1 MLWFM
6 GSQRVGHDWVDWTE
20 LRHYLTPYTKMN
32 SKWIKDLNVRPE
44 TIKVLEESIGIK
56 LTGLSDVFVDQSSK
70 TRKTKDKQMGLH
82 QPKKLLHSKGNHHQN
97 TKATYWIGEDIYKSY
112 TW

>member
-1 MLWFM
+1 MKLEHFLILCIKI
-6 GSQRVGHDWVDWTE
+6 ST
-20 LRHYLTPYTKMN
+20 
-32 SKWIKDLNVRPE
+32 KWIKDLNVRPE

-56 LTGLSDVFVDQSSK
+56 LTGLSDVFVDQSPK

-97 TKATYWIGEDIYKSY
+97 TKATY
-112 TW
+112 